1 MPGVV
6 FRCVLVAALQDLLLL
21 LDIPG
26 GSRLYYDSPLYKSD
40 IFFDILGSPRAPATA
55 SLLGLIRIDARAST
69 LSDNALW
76 RFAHRVFWS
85 HWSSH
90 QRSKD

>member
-1 MPGVV
+1 LPGVV

-55 SLLGLIRIDARAST
+55 SLLGLNRIDARASS

-76 RFAHRVFWS
+76 RFAHLVFLVALEF
-85 HWSSH
+85 SSAF
-90 QRSKD
+90 